1 MGRDLYENYPAFRA
15 VLDAAPVD
23 FDLKQLCFEGP
34 EEQLNDTRYTQP
46 CMVAFAAG
54 VTAVLK
60 EEGITPAYTAGLSLG
75 EYSALHCAGVLDAQ
89 TAVSL
94 VAFRGKAMAE
104 AVVGRPCGMAAV
116 LNLDRD
122 ALKKACEEAS
132 DLGVVECTNFNCP
145 GQIVISGDAA
155 AVDKAGELAKAA
167 GAKRVLPL
175 KVSGPF
181 HTSLMAPAGDALRE
195 KFKSV
200 DFHDMEIPVLFNCLG
215 REMGE
220 GDTIPALLE
229 RQVQVQR
236 VPGGHHPPSGRPG
249 CGHRGG
255 DRPGQG
261 PVRLRAQ
268 DGQTDQVLSGGDG
281 PGASGRRRRPERRE
295 RHMSLQGKNALVTG
309 GSRGIGRAICL
320 ELARQ
325 GANVAV
331 NYAGNAKAPRR
342 RWRPARPWGSRPWP
356 SRPTW
361 PTPPPARPW

>member
-1 MGRDLYENYPAFRA
+1 MKLAFLYAGQGSQHVGMGRDLYENYPAFRA

-181 HTSLMAPAGDALRE
+181 HTSLMAPPGTPCGRSSRVWTSMTWRSPSSSTAWAGRW
-195 KFKSV
+195 
-200 DFHDMEIPVLFNCLG
+200 G
-215 REMGE
+215 RGTPSPPCWS
-220 GDTIPALLE
+220 GRSSPACTW
-229 RQVQVQR
+229 RTPSAVWPTWVWTPWWR
-236 VPGGHHPPSGRPG
+236 SARARPCPASCARRPNRSSAIRWRRPRSFRPPS
-249 CGHRGG
+249 
-255 DRPGQG
+255 
-261 PVRLRAQ
+261 
-268 DGQTDQVLSGGDG
+268 
-281 PGASGRRRRPERRE
+281 
-295 RHMSLQGKNALVTG
+295 
-309 GSRGIGRAICL
+309 
-320 ELARQ
+320 
-325 GANVAV
+325 
-331 NYAGNAKAPRR
+331 
-342 RWRPARPWGSRPWP
+342 
-356 SRPTW
+356 
-361 PTPPPARPW
+361 PP

>member
-1 MGRDLYENYPAFRA
+1 MKLAFLYAGQGSQHVGMGRDLYENYPAFRA

-195 KFKSV
+195 KFKTTT
-200 DFHDMEIPVLFNCLG
+200 FRAMNIPVLFNCKG
-215 REMGE
+215 DVMGD

-229 RQVQVQR
+229 RQVQSSVYLEDTIRTMAEQG
-236 VPGGHHPPSGRPG
+236 VDTFVEIGPGK
-249 CGHRGG
+249 
-255 DRPGQG
+255 
-261 PVRLRAQ
+261 
-268 DGQTDQVLSGGDG
+268 TLSGFVRKTVK
-281 PGASGRRRRPERRE
+281 GAKTYAIGTVDD
-295 RHMSLQGKNALVTG
+295 LNAV
-309 GSRGIGRAICL
+309 
-320 ELARQ
+320 LAALK
-325 GANVAV
+325 GEA
-331 NYAGNAKAPRR
+331 
-342 RWRPARPWGSRPWP
+342 
-356 SRPTW
+356 
-361 PTPPPARPW
+361 